1 MHLAMKNTLKPIIRN
16 FIRKPAINLIN
27 LFGLAI
33 SLVFVIILS
42 VYCYNELTT
51 DMHHADGDR
60 IYLIGKPGAGMNTPA
75 ILKPHIDMEVPG
87 VEASIRVAGTWQAPV
102 FQTEN
107 GEPITSDLIFSDP
120 DFFSFFNYK
129 TVEGDC
135 AAALNNPMSVVIT
148 KPLADKLFGHNSA
161 LGETIKY
168 NNEKLL
174 TVSAVIE
181 KPTGNSFLNFSALTS
196 IETRKILQPSEGEFK
211 EWGWSN
217 FQTYLLLGENADP
230 TQVAKTIFSVF
241 PKEFQKWVE
250 EIHLIKLKDVYFSNL
265 QTFGAHHVRMGDKTK
280 ALILLF
286 VAVLIL
292 IIALVNFI
300 NISSSQ
306 WMERIKQTGVLK
318 VIGATR
324 IIIFRK
330 VLSETFLV
338 FITAVILAL
347 VIMAGITPIIQNYTG
362 IQFSTKLI
370 SSPKLLS
377 ILFTATLVFSLI
389 LSLIPGF
396 SISSSK
402 AVNNLKR
409 SVDQNSKKTYLRNG
423 LITLQ
428 YVISIVLIA
437 FTTLI
442 YKQVEFGSN
451 NLVFNQENTIAVKL
465 TPQLDKNIIKDE
477 FEKIPEVQN
486 VSMSQFYP
494 GKQLS
499 SWGTMLKLNGQEH
512 EVHFTTFSADAE
524 FFSIMNLE
532 IVQGRLYSDDS
543 QNDKNKVIVNET
555 FLKEFNIENPVGGTF
570 EMNNNFD
577 FEIVGVMKDFHF
589 KSVENAIGPLAIIN
603 QGYASYGLATIQAG
617 DFKSLYS
624 TLKKI
629 NQVASQISPAFPV
642 EVSFLDSAVKN
653 MYESEVRFRRTFSLF
668 SISAVI
674 ICAMGILAMSIF
686 ASQRRIKEIGI
697 RKVNGAKVSEILS
710 MLNKDFVK
718 WVLIAFVIATPVA
731 YYAMNRWLENFAY
744 KTNLSW
750 WIFALAGILALGIAL
765 LTVSW
770 QSWRAAT
777 RNPVEALRYE

>member
-1 MHLAMKNTLKPIIRN
+1 MNNILKPIVRN

-51 DMHHADGDR
+51 DTHHVNGNR

-75 ILKPHIDMEVPG
+75 VLKPHIDMEVPG

-135 AAALNNPMSVVIT
+135 ATALNNPLSVVIT
-148 KPLADKLFGHNSA
+148 KPLANKLFGRNSA
-161 LGETIKY
+161 IGKTIKY
-168 NNEKLL
+168 NNGKLL

-181 KPTGNSFLNFSALTS
+181 KPTGNSFLDFSALTS

-217 FQTYLLLGENADP
+217 FQTFLLLRENIDP
-230 TQVAKTIFSVF
+230 AQVANTIFSVF
-241 PKEFQKWVE
+241 PEEFQKWVE

-265 QTFGAHHVRMGDKTK
+265 QTFGAHHVRMGDKAK
-280 ALILLF
+280 ASILLF
-286 VAVLIL
+286 VAGLIL

-300 NISSSQ
+300 NISSSL
-306 WMERIKQTGVLK
+306 WMEKIKQTGVLK

-330 VLSETFLV
+330 VLSETFLL
-338 FITAVILAL
+338 FLAAVILAL
-347 VIMAGITPIIQNYTG
+347 VIMAGVTPIIQNYTG

-370 SSPKLLS
+370 TRPELFVILFIS
-377 ILFTATLVFSLI
+377 ILMVSLI
-389 LSLIPGF
+389 LSLIPGLR
-396 SISSSK
+396 ISSSK
-402 AVNNLKR
+402 AVDNLKK
-409 SVDQNSKKTYLRNG
+409 SIDQNSRKSFLQNG
-423 LITLQ
+423 LITMQ

-442 YKQVEFGSN
+442 YKQVEFGSD
-451 NLVFNQENTIAVKL
+451 NLVFNKENTIAVKL
-465 TPQLDKNIIKDE
+465 TQQLDKNIVKEE
-477 FEKIPEVQN
+477 FKKIPEVQN

-499 SWGTMLKLNGQEH
+499 SWGTRLNLNGE
-512 EVHFTTFSADAE
+512 EMPVHFTTFSADAE

-532 IVQGRLYSDDS
+532 IIMGQLYSDDS
-543 QNDKNKVIVNET
+543 ENDKNKVIVNET
-555 FLKEFNIENPVGGTF
+555 FLKEFNIDNPIGGTF

-577 FEIVGVMKDFHF
+577 FEIIGVMKDFHF
-589 KSVENAIGPLAIIN
+589 KSVEKEIGPLAIIN
-603 QGYASYGLATIQAG
+603 QGYASYCLATTQTG
-617 DFKSLYS
+617 DFKTLSS

-629 NQVASQISPAFPV
+629 STVTSQLSPAFPV

-668 SISAVI
+668 SISAII

-697 RKVNGAKVSEILS
+697 RKVNGAKVVEILS

-718 WVLIAFVIATPVA
+718 WVAIAFAIATPVA
-731 YYAMNRWLENFAY
+731 YYTMNKWLENYAY
-744 KTNLSW
+744 KTTLSW
-750 WIFALAGILALGIAL
+750 WIFVLAGMLALGIAL

-777 RNPVEALRYE
+777 RNPVESLRYE

>member
-1 MHLAMKNTLKPIIRN
+1 MNNILKPIIRN
-16 FIRKPAINLIN
+16 FLRKPVISLIN
-27 LFGLAI
+27 LFGLAT

-51 DMHHADGDR
+51 DTHHAKAER

-75 ILKPHIDMEVPG
+75 VLKPHIDMEVPG
-87 VEASIRVAGTWQAPV
+87 VEAAIRVAGTWQAPV
-102 FQTEN
+102 FQAED
-107 GEPITSDLIFSDP
+107 GQPITSDLIFSDSE
-120 DFFSFFNYK
+120 FFSFFNYK
-129 TVEGDC
+129 TLEGDC
-135 AAALNNPMSVVIT
+135 ATALINPLSVVIT
-148 KPLADKLFGHNSA
+148 KPLANKLFGRNSA
-161 LGETIKY
+161 VGKTIKY

-181 KPTGNSFLNFSALTS
+181 KPAGNSFLDFSAVTS

-217 FQTYLLLGENADP
+217 FQTFLLLGENADP
-230 TQVAKTIFSVF
+230 AQLAQTIFLVF
-241 PKEFQKWVE
+241 PEKFQKWIE

-265 QTFGAHHVRMGDKTK
+265 QTFGAHHVRMGDKYK

-286 VAVLIL
+286 VAGLIL
-292 IIALVNFI
+292 TIALVNFI

-306 WMERIKQTGVLK
+306 WMEKIKQTGVLK

-324 IIIFRK
+324 IIIFCN
-330 VLSETFLV
+330 VLSETFLL
-338 FITAVILAL
+338 FISAVILA
-347 VIMAGITPIIQNYTG
+347 VIIMAGVTPIIQNYTG

-370 SSPKLLS
+370 SRP
-377 ILFTATLVFSLI
+377 ILFLVLFASTLVFSLV
-389 LSLIPGF
+389 LSLIPGLR
-396 SISSSK
+396 ISSSK
-402 AVNNLKR
+402 AVNNLRK
-409 SVDQNSKKTYLRNG
+409 SIDQNSKKSYLRNG

-428 YVISIVLIA
+428 YVIAIVLIA

-465 TPQLDKNIIKDE
+465 TPQLKKDIIKQE
-477 FEKIPEVQN
+477 FEKIPGVQN
-486 VSMSQFYP
+486 VSLSQFYP

-499 SWGTMLKLNGQEH
+499 SWGTKLNLNGEEQ

-524 FFSIMNLE
+524 FFSLMDLE
-532 IVQGRLYSDDS
+532 LVMGKFYSDGS
-543 QNDKNKVIVNET
+543 GNDKDKVIVNEK
-555 FLKEFNIENPVGGTF
+555 FLKEFNLENPIGGTF
-570 EMNNNFD
+570 EMQKGTD
-577 FEIVGVMKDFHF
+577 FEIIGVVRDFNF
-589 KSVENAIGPLAIIN
+589 KTVEKPIEPLAIIN
-603 QGYASYGLATIQAG
+603 QGYASYCLTSIQSG
-617 DFKSLYS
+617 DFKSLSS
-624 TLKKI
+624 TLKHIQAVTSKL
-629 NQVASQISPAFPV
+629 SPSFPV
-642 EVSFLDSAVKN
+642 EVSFLDSAVIN

-668 SISAVI
+668 SISAII

-686 ASQRRIKEIGI
+686 ATQRRVKEIGI
-697 RKVNGAKVSEILS
+697 RKVNGAKVAEVLAL
-710 MLNKDFVK
+710 LNKDFVR
-718 WVLIAFVIATPVA
+718 WVVIAFVIATPIA
-731 YYAMNRWLENFAY
+731 YYAMSKWLENFAY

-750 WIFALAGILALGIAL
+750 WIFALAGVLALGIAL